1 MASGYKVLFLAVIK
15 YLLFTERPSL
25 TSGPP
30 PTTTTLTTTI
40 KKTYGGDWVK
50 GDMYGSRLNE
60 INVIQSQKKTKE
72 DAEYFYET
80 TSSTY
85 NGINKLVRPITNLE
99 PDWNRVN
106 D

>member
-40 KKTYGGDWVK
+40 KKTYTVK
-50 GDMYGSRLNE
+50 GDSYGSRLNE

-72 DAEYFYET
+72 DAEYYYET
-80 TSSTY
+80 TSST
-85 NGINKLVRPITNLE
+85 ISLFCFL
-99 PDWNRVN
+99 
-106 D
+106 

>member
-1 MASGYKVLFLAVIK
+1 MLSRIPLGLLHNKDLVQSQTNRTVAVIK

-40 KKTYGGDWVK
+40 KKTYTVK
-50 GDMYGSRLNE
+50 GDSYGSRLNE

-72 DAEYFYET
+72 DAEYYYET
-80 TSSTY
+80 TSST
-85 NGINKLVRPITNLE
+85 NL
-99 PDWNRVN
+99 
-106 D
+106 